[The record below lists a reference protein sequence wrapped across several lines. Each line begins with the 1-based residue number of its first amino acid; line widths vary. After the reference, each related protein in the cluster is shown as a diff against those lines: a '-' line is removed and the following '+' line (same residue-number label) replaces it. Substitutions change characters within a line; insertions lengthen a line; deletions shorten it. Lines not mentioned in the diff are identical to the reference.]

1 MLPNKNKK
9 ILYANA
15 RKSVIEYVKSRKQVS
30 TRELNKFL
38 LERYKFNSNQIA
50 GLLHKMS
57 TSEKLLEKIDRGIY
71 TVYDH
76 SQKTPNNDEIIKNL
90 IKTEKILK
98 DILAESITNID
109 FDIILELKDIITS
122 IENLKDKLSK

>member
-1 MLPNKNKK
+1 MQHNKK

-15 RKSVIEYVKSRKQVS
+15 RKSIVEYVKSRKLVS

-38 LERYKFNSNQIA
+38 FERYKFNSNQIA

-57 TSEKLLEKIDRGIY
+57 TSEKLLEKVDRGMY

-76 SQKTPNNDEIIKNL
+76 SQKTINNDEIIKNL

-98 DILAESITNID
+98 DILAESITDIN
-109 FDIILELKDIITS
+109 FDIILDLKEIITQ
-122 IENLKDKLSK
+122 IENLKEKLSK